1 MKKKKSISVSNYTQ
15 GTLMSGIVIGSLEKS
30 AGTGTNMSADYM
42 NAASK
47 PIIPLTKIKGTTMVF
62 KGLKKLK
69 SPLKIKGAKRL

>member
-1 MKKKKSISVSNYTQ
+1 
-15 GTLMSGIVIGSLEKS
+15 MSGIVIGSLEKS

-47 PIIPLTKIKGTTMVF
+47 PIIPAAKIKGATMVF

-69 SPLKIKGAKRL
+69 SPLKIKKSQTL